1 MDARI
6 DSGSQHGLST
16 STNLITSTLEFIKQ
30 RLDSNNERETYGML
44 FQRVASG
51 TSNTIWIDALRK
63 FVERHAHIT
72 EEHNFLVRHIGNN
85 TQLPLIEK
93 PIPQVEKLIP
103 KVEKP
108 KPQVEKPITQVEKQI
123 ATVRQNS
130 RPYFFHSLGI
140 TSFAKTSLAK
150 SRNSAFSE
158 SVSEPHGGH
167 DSQVPTAH
175 KLPVTPSLNG
185 QPGQGNSVHIS
196 SNGPH
201 QTTQAT
207 SPEQINDTV
216 MMQSGEFTDI
226 YGDYGQFFTTTD
238 KKVDE
243 SEPEDSY
250 HSTSAGAISDED
262 RLRKIHD
269 MANPPHPF
277 LGDLP
282 LSFMDYPN

>member
-1 MDARI
+1 MVARI

-16 STNLITSTLEFIKQ
+16 STILITSTLEFIKQ

-63 FVERHAHIT
+63 FVERHPHIT

-103 KVEKP
+103 KVD
-108 KPQVEKPITQVEKQI
+108 KPIPQVEKQI
-123 ATVRQNS
+123 TTVRQIS

-150 SRNSAFSE
+150 SGNSAFSE
-158 SVSEPHGGH
+158 SVSEPHGGY
-167 DSQVPTAH
+167 DSQVPIAH
-175 KLPVTPSLNG
+175 KLAVTPSLNG
-185 QPGQGNSVHIS
+185 QPGQGNPVHIS
-196 SNGPH
+196 SNSPH
-201 QTTQAT
+201 QTIQTT
-207 SPEQINDTV
+207 NTEQINDTV
-216 MMQSGEFTDI
+216 MMQSDEFTDI

-238 KKVDE
+238 KKVYE
-243 SEPEDSY
+243 SEPEDNY

-269 MANPPHPF
+269 MANAPHPF

>member
-1 MDARI
+1 MDTRI

-16 STNLITSTLEFIKQ
+16 STSLITSTLEFIKR
-30 RLDSNNERETYGML
+30 RLDSNNDRETYGML

-63 FVERHAHIT
+63 FVERHPHIS
-72 EEHNFLVRHIGNN
+72 EEHNFLVRYIGNN

-93 PIPQVEKLIP
+93 PIPQVERLIP

-108 KPQVEKPITQVEKQI
+108 IPQVEKQVT
-123 ATVRQNS
+123 TVRQNS
-130 RPYFFHSLGI
+130 RPYFFHSFGI

-150 SRNSAFSE
+150 SGISAFSE
-158 SVSEPHGGH
+158 SVSEPHGDH
-167 DSQVPTAH
+167 DSQVPIAH
-175 KLPVTPSLNG
+175 KLPVTPPLNG
-185 QPGQGNSVHIS
+185 QPGQGNPVHIS
-196 SNGPH
+196 SNDPH

-207 SPEQINDTV
+207 SPEQISDTV
-216 MMQSGEFTDI
+216 MMQSGDFTEI

-238 KKVDE
+238 RIVNE

-250 HSTSAGAISDED
+250 YTFSSGAISNED
-262 RLRKIHD
+262 KLKEIHD

>member
-6 DSGSQHGLST
+6 GSGSQHGLST
-16 STNLITSTLEFIKQ
+16 SINLITSTLEFIKR
-30 RLDSNNERETYGML
+30 RLDSDNDRETYGML

-63 FVERHAHIT
+63 FVERHPHIT

-93 PIPQVEKLIP
+93 SIPQVEELIP

-108 KPQVEKPITQVEKQI
+108 IPQVEKPITQVEKQI
-123 ATVRQNS
+123 TTVRQNS

-150 SRNSAFSE
+150 SGISAFSE

-167 DSQVPTAH
+167 DSQVPIAH

-185 QPGQGNSVHIS
+185 QPGQDNPVHIS

-216 MMQSGEFTDI
+216 MVQSGEFTDI

-250 HSTSAGAISDED
+250 HSTSAGVISDED
-262 RLRKIHD
+262 RLRKIHA